1 MKFSVVIS
9 ALMAVTIGVGA
20 SLAVLLAAAEAV
32 GATPEQTSSW
42 IAISSLMVAVT
53 CLGLSAYHRMPVL
66 TAWSTPG
73 AALIAATTGLTINQA
88 VGAFFFAALL
98 MLATAGFRGVGALVE
113 RIPTPIAS
121 AMLAGVLFE
130 FVLAPFTHLPTLPG
144 LVLPMLLGFVVLRLF
159 SPIWAVVAVL
169 VLGLVLARGLGLS
182 EPITGLQA
190 TRIVWIE
197 PAFDPGVMLGVGLPL
212 YLVTMAS
219 QNLPGFAVLKAAGY
233 EPPSSIPLAV
243 TGLASLVG
251 AGFGAHATNLAA
263 ITASLCTGP
272 DAHPDPTKRWL
283 CGPVAAFGYGA
294 VAVLGGSLVA
304 LFGAFPPALI
314 ATIAGIA
321 LTGPFIGAIAGG
333 LIVERQRFAAVAT
346 FIVTASGVSVWGV
359 GAAFWGLAAGLMIHG
374 LDSARAGL
382 LRQPK

>member
-1 MKFSVVIS
+1 MRVSVVIS

-42 IAISSLMVAVT
+42 IAVSSLMVAIT
-53 CLGLSAYHRMPVL
+53 CLVLSAYHRMPVL

-73 AALIAATTGLTINQA
+73 AALIAATSGLTINQV
-88 VGAFFFAALL
+88 VGAFFFAAVL
-98 MLATAGFRGVGALVE
+98 MMATAGFRGIGVLVE

-130 FVLAPFTHLPTLPG
+130 FVIAPFTHLSTLPG
-144 LVLPMLLGFVVLRLF
+144 LVLPMLIGFGVLRLF

-169 VLGLVLARGLGLS
+169 VLGLALAQVLGLS
-182 EPITGLQA
+182 EPVSGLQA
-190 TRIVWIE
+190 TRIVWIQPE
-197 PAFDPGVMLGVGLPL
+197 FDPGVLLGVGLPL

-233 EPPSSIPLAV
+233 EPPSRIPLAV
-243 TGLASLVG
+243 TGLASLGG

-272 DAHPDPTKRWL
+272 DAHPDSSKRWL

-294 VAVLGGSLVA
+294 VAILGGSLVA
-304 LFGAFPPALI
+304 LFGAFPLALI

-333 LIVERQRFAAVAT
+333 LSVERQRFAAVTT
-346 FIVTASGVSVWGV
+346 FIVTASGVSAWGI
-359 GAAFWGLAAGLMIHG
+359 GAAFWGLAAGLLVHG
-374 LDSARAGL
+374 LETANAGL
-382 LRQPK
+382 RRQAK